1 MPEKTYQQSLASEDE
16 IQLRLN
22 KKAARN
28 NRITQILP
36 FAGIVVLAIV
46 FEILTGGRF
55 LGKENLRLLL
65 NQSFSMCMIMCG
77 AIFLYALGNLDM
89 AVGAVMS
96 LSAVVLTRLYK
107 GGMPLVLALLVGILA
122 AVACMSVTAL
132 AKNKLR
138 IAPFIASMCVMNVAN
153 GIVLV
158 VYLALGK
165 EGITFPYSQVAWL
178 DSWTV
183 KIIALLAMM
192 VVGYILFTHTAFG
205 KSLKAMAG
213 SEMVARISGI
223 NVEKMTWLAYVA
235 AGVAIGIAAM
245 FAVVRGGIADTSV
258 GAGMNLN
265 IMIGVVLG
273 GFPLYGGAN
282 ARFSAPIIGA
292 LTVTV
297 LTNGLGFI
305 GYSNAIGYA
314 IKGVIFLTV
323 VGLTYEKSKGNL
335 VN

>member
-1 MPEKTYQQSLASEDE
+1 MPDKTLQQTLSAEDA

-22 KKAARN
+22 KKAARA

-36 FAGIVVLAIV
+36 FAGVIILAIA
-46 FEILTGGRF
+46 FQALTDGKF
-55 LGKENLRLLL
+55 LALENLKLLL
-65 NQSFSMCMIMCG
+65 NQSFNMALIMCG
-77 AIFLYALGNLDM
+77 TVFLYALGNLDM
-89 AVGAVMS
+89 AVGAVMA
-96 LSAVVLTRLYK
+96 LSALVLTLCYK
-107 GGMPLVLALLVGILA
+107 AGVPLLFSLLAGIA
-122 AVACMSVTAL
+122 TSVACMSVTAL

-165 EGITFPYSQVAWL
+165 DAITFPYSQAAWI
-178 DSWTV
+178 DSWAM
-183 KIIALLAMM
+183 KITALVLMILA
-192 VVGYILFTHTAFG
+192 GYMLFTHTAFG

-223 NVEKMTWLAYVA
+223 RVEWMTWLAYAA

-245 FAVVRGGIADTSV
+245 FAVVRGGVADTSI
-258 GAGMNLN
+258 GSGMNLN

-282 ARFSAPIIGA
+282 ARFSAPLVGA
-292 LTVTV
+292 LTVTI

-314 IKGVIFLTV
+314 IKGAIFLIV
-323 VGLTYEKSKGNL
+323 VGLTYEKSKGKLIN
-335 VN
+335 